1 MLIIQIERDGIDAE
15 KDFAEIQEDK
25 EDEAELSNS
34 DNDADRDEEV
44 WVSKDRTI
52 RWGTKEPTRKNIL
65 SRSIVK
71 LASGIP
77 RHLNL
82 FTPVDYFRAFM
93 TITTSRHRYSNILSC
108 LRFDARRIRQARKE
122 TTQNKTEP
130 IADTVNMFVAQCK
143 NCFIPSPSITVNELL
158 CTFRGRHRFK
168 VYILFKPGKIYYKNM
183 DGRRL

>member
-34 DNDADRDEEV
+34 DNGADRDEEV
-44 WVSKDRTI
+44 WVSKDGTI
-52 RWGTKEPTRKNIL
+52 QWGTKEPTRKNII

-82 FTPVDYFRAFM
+82 FTPHTTERRGFLLELGEGLVKPQIEKRIQNLQSKTRRIYKAVEHVGFDDLICNSNM
-93 TITTSRHRYSNILSC
+93 STIQKNKRGRYSICPRQLDKKQAMCVICAVIL
-108 LRFDARRIRQARKE
+108 
-122 TTQNKTEP
+122 
-130 IADTVNMFVAQCK
+130 
-143 NCFIPSPSITVNELL
+143 
-158 CTFRGRHRFK
+158 
-168 VYILFKPGKIYYKNM
+168 
-183 DGRRL
+183 